1 MFLPT
6 RHAAGF
12 LAFDR
17 FHQFDRS
24 PSVTVVILGIDFV
37 EGLSKGKR
45 ADDRIAKRVL
55 HRILAQRANET
66 RAPDKEQHAVA
77 LRRRK
82 REAAAV
88 DRIEQV
94 ARAPCKGGV
103 RGADVVRNAGA
114 TRTNQPKQERFVAG
128 FTPAD
133 GIVNEGT
140 DLRGFRH
147 DGVEL
152 PFLPGAPAANV

>member
-1 MFLPT
+1 
-6 RHAAGF
+6 
-12 LAFDR
+12 
-17 FHQFDRS
+17 
-24 PSVTVVILGIDFV
+24 VILSLSLVILSLSLV
-37 EGLSKGKR
+37 ILSLSLVILSLSLVILSLSKDKR
-45 ADDRIAKRVL
+45 ARDRVAKRVL
-55 HRILAQRANET
+55 RQILGERANEA

-77 LRRRK
+77 LRRRQ

-88 DRIEQV
+88 DRVQQV

-114 TRTNQPKQERFVAG
+114 TRTNEPKQERFVSGSA
-128 FTPAD
+128 PAD

-152 PFLPGAPAANV
+152 QFLPGAPAANV